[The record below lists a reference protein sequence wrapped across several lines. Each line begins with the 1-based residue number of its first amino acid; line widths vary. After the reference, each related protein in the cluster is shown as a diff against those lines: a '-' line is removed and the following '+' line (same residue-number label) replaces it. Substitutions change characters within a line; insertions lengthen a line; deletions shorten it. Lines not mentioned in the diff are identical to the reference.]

1 MQLPLFWRAYPA
13 LAAVVLGA
21 VALWLVLLQRLDL
34 QPRAIE
40 QARQMASLVSLARA
54 ALGQADGINR
64 VAMVKTFGQSG
75 PARVRVREAA
85 DQAEPFEQD
94 EFSRRVVRELRAQLG
109 PDAQVA
115 RRVNGVE
122 GLWVDFAIGPD
133 RFWLHALPADGEQV
147 PQSTPWLVVLVL
159 AMTAAGLAWVL
170 RAVTGPLRELT
181 QTTER
186 MREGQTPPQPD
197 ARRAVREIHDLNVG
211 LNLMARQI
219 ERADEERRVM
229 LMGISHDLRTPLT
242 RLMMDVELSVPE
254 PAARA
259 AMVDDL
265 QQLNAIIGK
274 FMEYARE
281 TPVKPQRVHLAAL
294 AQREAASLR
303 HAEDLRVRVEI
314 PADPVVMADPTELSR
329 VFGNVFENARRYG
342 RTSGS
347 GIAEVDVL
355 ARREGEW
362 TVLVLQDHG
371 PGVPP
376 ESLGRLTTPFYR
388 GDEARSDVRGAGLG
402 LAIVEKIVRRM
413 GGELHLSNRPEGGL
427 SIEIRLKPAP

>member
-40 QARQMASLVSLARA
+40 QARQMAGLVSLARA
-54 ALGQADGINR
+54 ALGQVDGINR
-64 VAMVKTFGQSG
+64 VAMVKTFGQGG

-109 PDAQVA
+109 SDAQVA

-159 AMTAAGLAWVL
+159 AMTAAGLAWAL

-181 QTTER
+181 ETTER
-186 MREGQTPPQPD
+186 MREGQAPPQPD
-197 ARRAVREIHDLNVG
+197 PRRAVREIHDLNVG

-219 ERADEERRVM
+219 ERAEDERRVM

-281 TPVKPQRVHLAAL
+281 TPVQPQRVHLAEL

-303 HAEDLRVRVEI
+303 HAEDLRVQVDI
-314 PADPVVMADPTELSR
+314 SADPVVMADPTELSR
-329 VFGNVFENARRYG
+329 VFLNVFENARRYG
-342 RTSGS
+342 RTPGTSV
-347 GIAEVDVL
+347 AEVEVQ
-355 ARREGEW
+355 ARRDGEW

-376 ESLGRLTTPFYR
+376 EALGRLTTPFYR

-413 GGELHLSNRPEGGL
+413 GGELHMANRPGGGL
-427 SIEIRLKPAP
+427 RTEIRLRPAP